1 MEQLISAREAAERIG
16 VSTSTVKAWI
26 QRADFPLPSVQV
38 GESGRHYRVV
48 ATSISSWLDAEAS
61 RKAQGVRRGKE

>member
-26 QRADFPLPSVQV
+26 RRADFPLPAIEV
-38 GESGRHYRVV
+38 GQSGTHFRVV
-48 ATSISSWLDAEAS
+48 ANSIPSWLEAEAS